1 MLPVMSTQ
9 EKQQIKDNL
18 LAAHYNYAVS
28 ITERNGDTIGSIYLK
43 GMDMLNLLIIKD
55 THASATLVI
64 SGTNGAHPNAHGVV
78 RTTLPQR
85 AVRSCGKGCWVDTR
99 ILYDPHGWYD
109 YILKQGVH
117 TAVITTDQIQN
128 NRLAE

>member
-1 MLPVMSTQ
+1 MLPGMSNR
-9 EKQQIKDNL
+9 ERQQIKEQL
-18 LAAHYNYAVS
+18 LTKHYNYAIS

-43 GMDMLNLLIIKD
+43 GMEMLNRLILKD
-55 THASATLVI
+55 SHASATLVI
-64 SGTNGAHPNAHGVV
+64 SGTNGAHPHAHGVV

-109 YILKQGVH
+109 YILKQGVQS
-117 TAVITTDQIQN
+117 AVISTDQIRHIQ
-128 NRLAE
+128 LAE